1 MKNELYVHYVDGGWY
16 VINNGNSYNRNNWNK
31 IQGKDNL
38 IKFFKVNNAKLM
50 KLHDDTGQM
59 YLKTV
64 RNIFYAINGKDSKI
78 IL

>member
-16 VINNGNSYNRNNWNK
+16 AINDGNSYNRNNWNK

-38 IKFFKVNNAKLM
+38 IKFFKANNAKLM
-50 KLHDDTGQM
+50 KLHDNTGQM

-64 RNIFYAINGKDSKI
+64 RNIFYAINGEDSKI